1 LLSLFLARD
10 AGPREGAIRLPE
22 KVEIGHPT
30 IPEEEPISPG
40 ALVDEP
46 EPHGIVGSLRK
57 KISKRLSGYFNQGD
71 AHAASSPIAV
81 PLSPS
86 VSRPRAFSRNSRND
100 GSAYGYN
107 GSYRRRLASSTTRRG
122 SNASSMR
129 RRSSTVDGP
138 LSLTETGDLNF
149 AQRLLMANENAVTN
163 IADLWVAAAMNADN
177 EDPFESDSEVV
188 SDADIPESDHEMP
201 EVDDLPVTPTR
212 PGRMSGRL
220 VSNPH
225 KRSSLGS
232 PFAGSPRRPSTS
244 QIPPSPI
251 RHTSSSF
258 VPGDSPSLR
267 RYSNAM
273 PTIFS
278 HSGVRTPPA
287 ILDAQQMTVRSEE
300 PAGGDA
306 LAPIIEGRRTSD
318 SHRSTLSSE
327 TIVEKPPSL
336 TSQLPILIIIQY
348 GLLALHS
355 TTHDQ
360 VFLSYLV
367 S

>member
-1 LLSLFLARD
+1 
-10 AGPREGAIRLPE
+10 
-22 KVEIGHPT
+22 
-30 IPEEEPISPG
+30 
-40 ALVDEP
+40 
-46 EPHGIVGSLRK
+46 
-57 KISKRLSGYFNQGD
+57 
-71 AHAASSPIAV
+71 
-81 PLSPS
+81 
-86 VSRPRAFSRNSRND
+86 
-100 GSAYGYN
+100 
-107 GSYRRRLASSTTRRG
+107 
-122 SNASSMR
+122 
-129 RRSSTVDGP
+129 VDGP
-138 LSLTETGDLNF
+138 QSLTETGDLNF

-177 EDPFESDSEVV
+177 EDPFESDSEVE
-188 SDADIPESDHEMP
+188 SDADSPESDHEMP
-201 EVDDLPVTPTR
+201 EVDDLPPTPTR

-225 KRSSLGS
+225 KLSSLGS

-244 QIPPSPI
+244 QIPSSPI

-258 VPGDSPSLR
+258 AAGPGGSPSLR

-287 ILDAQQMTVRSEE
+287 VLDAQQMVVRSEE

-306 LAPIIEGRRTSD
+306 LTPIIEGRRTSD
-318 SHRSTLSSE
+318 SHGSTSSSD
-327 TIVEKPPSL
+327 TIVENPPSL